1 MAFAT
6 IEPDLEESQ
15 LSLALLL
22 YDGFTGAQELIGNI
36 SVSLSYGT
44 LTSPLTSPPVL
55 FQQTLK
61 KPYPK
66 APKATFL
73 FFGLLTGEYIAH
85 IRSNVDLPDQTP
97 PYYLPTDI
105 LISVTD
111 IPSDVPVQK
120 PVWPAFPDVNLA
132 DSTKPLD

>member
-6 IEPDLEESQ
+6 IEPDVSESQ

-22 YDGFTGAQELIGNI
+22 YDAFTGARELIGDI

-44 LTSPLTSPPVL
+44 LTSPLTSPPLL

-97 PYYLPTDI
+97 PYYLPADI
-105 LISVTD
+105 IISVTD
-111 IPSDVPVQK
+111 IRSDVFARWRYVSSPPVQE
-120 PVWPAFPDVNLA
+120 PV
-132 DSTKPLD
+132 